1 MAASLDDILTTQK
14 NGVIAINQ
22 ISQNLKTAATN
33 SGPSAISAT
42 IAASTTALV
51 IAGTGI
57 LHAVSIPVASGSA
70 SVFVYDSST
79 ASGAASNNLIYS
91 SKPAAASYQTVSLF
105 YSKGLVVKTEA
116 GMNAAVSYA
125 PIT

>member
-22 ISQNLKTAATN
+22 ISQNLRTAAIN
-33 SGPSAISAT
+33 AGPSAVSAT

-51 IAGTGI
+51 VAGTGV
-57 LHAVSIPVASGSA
+57 LHAVSIPVASGTA
-70 SVFVYDSST
+70 SVFVYDSATTSGVT
-79 ASGAASNNLIYS
+79 AANLIYS
-91 SKPAAASYQTVSLF
+91 SKPAAAFYQTVNLY
-105 YSKGLVVKTEA
+105 YSKGLVIKTEA